1 MTLLDIINTMDRA
14 RIAGPLVAFAF
25 FAAVVA
31 PYGSVHAQQGA
42 PPPAENQTSPYFATV
57 TADNVYVRSGPS
69 VQSSYPF
76 GKMDRGEVVR
86 VMEENFGW
94 ARVQTAG
101 RAFADMTGFVPLDER
116 IQLSVDGTSI
126 TANASTELRAPNIGS
141 ESTPDSSWK
150 QIGRIEAG
158 ATLAVISRIDGERG
172 SVWCV
177 RLPEIGEGWINSNFL
192 RRSTA
197 VEAAAFDQ
205 VVVTTENTTL
215 AGTEGGTEAGTLA
228 AAEGAMEG
236 VPAEPGATVATE
248 MKPAKPAKSPQ
259 QIAAELRRTTFADL
273 EATWLKV
280 KGQPVADAEL
290 GALYARYIV
299 FAAEVANEPSL
310 ASLKVRTAARIAQ
323 LEVQQDVQ
331 NKILELQA
339 TKARLTGECAQINGI
354 AVAIEA
360 RSEYTAVGVLN
371 ASIIYDGATL
381 PLLFR
386 LQDPSTGQTVAYV
399 VPGDGFQLSTMLG
412 TLLGIKGE
420 KAYDDA
426 LKLDTITP
434 KTIDF
439 LTPRTGG

>member
-1 MTLLDIINTMDRA
+1 MDRA

-25 FAAVVA
+25 FAAFA
-31 PYGSVHAQQGA
+31 THIGSVQAQQGA
-42 PPPAENQTSPYFATV
+42 SSPAESQSPTYFATV

-86 VMEENFGW
+86 VVEENFGW

-101 RAFADMTGFVPLDER
+101 RAFADMNGFIPVDDR
-116 IQLSVDGTSI
+116 AQLSVDGATI
-126 TANASTELRAPNIGS
+126 TANATTELRAPNIS
-141 ESTPDSSWK
+141 ADSTPDSSWK

-158 ATLAVISRIDGERG
+158 ATLAVITRIDAERG
-172 SVWCV
+172 SVWSV
-177 RLPEIGEGWINSNFL
+177 RLPEMGEGWINSNFL

-197 VEAAAFDQ
+197 AEAVAFDKA
-205 VVVTTENTTL
+205 VVSEEIATI
-215 AGTEGGTEAGTLA
+215 
-228 AAEGAMEG
+228 AAEGAIIADSSAPTETG
-236 VPAEPGATVATE
+236 EPVAEIAVVE
-248 MKPAKPAKSPQ
+248 MKPAKPAKSPE
-259 QIAAELRRTTFADL
+259 QIATELRRATFADL
-273 EATWLKV
+273 EVAWLKI
-280 KGQPVADAEL
+280 KGQPTADAEV

-299 FAAEVANEPSL
+299 FAAESANDPSFQARA
-310 ASLKVRTAARIAQ
+310 ASRIAQ
-323 LEVQQDVQ
+323 LEVQQEVQ
-331 NKILELQA
+331 NKIFELQA
-339 TKARLTGECAQINGI
+339 TKTRLTGECEQINDV

-371 ASIIYDGATL
+371 ASLVYDGIAL

-412 TLLGIKGE
+412 TLIGVKGE
-420 KAYDDA
+420 KSYDDA

-434 KTIDF
+434 KTIDY
-439 LTPRTGG
+439 LTPRSGG

>member
-1 MTLLDIINTMDRA
+1 MDRA

-25 FAAVVA
+25 FAAFA
-31 PYGSVHAQQGA
+31 THIGSVQAQQGA
-42 PPPAENQTSPYFATV
+42 SSPAESQSPTYFATV

-86 VMEENFGW
+86 VVEENFGW

-101 RAFADMTGFVPLDER
+101 RAFADMNGFIPVDDR
-116 IQLSVDGTSI
+116 AQLSVDGATI
-126 TANASTELRAPNIGS
+126 TANATTELRAPNIS
-141 ESTPDSSWK
+141 ADSTPDSSWK

-158 ATLAVISRIDGERG
+158 ATLTVITRIDAERG
-172 SVWCV
+172 SVWSV
-177 RLPEIGEGWINSNFL
+177 RLPEMGEGWINSNFL

-197 VEAAAFDQ
+197 AEAVAFDKA
-205 VVVTTENTTL
+205 VVSEEIATI
-215 AGTEGGTEAGTLA
+215 
-228 AAEGAMEG
+228 AAEGAIIADSSAPTETG
-236 VPAEPGATVATE
+236 EPVAEIAVVE
-248 MKPAKPAKSPQ
+248 MKPAKPAKSPE
-259 QIAAELRRTTFADL
+259 QIATELRRATFADL
-273 EATWLKV
+273 EVAWLKI
-280 KGQPVADAEL
+280 KGQPTADAEV

-299 FAAEVANEPSL
+299 FAAESANDPSFQARA
-310 ASLKVRTAARIAQ
+310 ASRIAQ
-323 LEVQQDVQ
+323 LEVQQEVQ
-331 NKILELQA
+331 NKIFELQA
-339 TKARLTGECAQINGI
+339 TKTRLTGECEQINDV

-371 ASIIYDGATL
+371 ASLVYDGIAL

-412 TLLGIKGE
+412 TLIGVKGE
-420 KAYDDA
+420 KSYDDA

-434 KTIDF
+434 KTIDY
-439 LTPRTGG
+439 LTPRSGG

>member
-1 MTLLDIINTMDRA
+1 MDRA

-25 FAAVVA
+25 FAAFA
-31 PYGSVHAQQGA
+31 THIGSVQAQQGA
-42 PPPAENQTSPYFATV
+42 SSPAESQSPTYFATV

-86 VMEENFGW
+86 VVEENFGW

-101 RAFADMTGFVPLDER
+101 RAFADMNGFIPVDDR
-116 IQLSVDGTSI
+116 AQLSVDGATI
-126 TANASTELRAPNIGS
+126 TANATTELRAPNIS
-141 ESTPDSSWK
+141 ADSTPDSSWK

-158 ATLAVISRIDGERG
+158 ATLAVITRIDAERG
-172 SVWCV
+172 SVWSV
-177 RLPEIGEGWINSNFL
+177 RLPEMGEGWINSNFL

-197 VEAAAFDQ
+197 AEAVAFDKA
-205 VVVTTENTTL
+205 VVSEEIATI
-215 AGTEGGTEAGTLA
+215 
-228 AAEGAMEG
+228 AAEGAIIADSSAPTETG
-236 VPAEPGATVATE
+236 EPVAEIAVVE
-248 MKPAKPAKSPQ
+248 MKPAKPAKSPE
-259 QIAAELRRTTFADL
+259 QIATELRRATFADL
-273 EATWLKV
+273 EVAWLKI
-280 KGQPVADAEL
+280 KGQPTADAEV

-299 FAAEVANEPSL
+299 FAAESANDPSFQARA
-310 ASLKVRTAARIAQ
+310 ASRIAQ
-323 LEVQQDVQ
+323 LEVQQEVQ
-331 NKILELQA
+331 NKIFELQA
-339 TKARLTGECAQINGI
+339 TKTRLTGECEQINDV

-371 ASIIYDGATL
+371 ASLVYDGIAL

-412 TLLGIKGE
+412 TLIGVKGE
-420 KAYDDA
+420 KSYDDA

-434 KTIDF
+434 RTIDY
-439 LTPRTGG
+439 LTPRSGG

>member
-1 MTLLDIINTMDRA
+1 M
-14 RIAGPLVAFAF
+14 
-25 FAAVVA
+25 
-31 PYGSVHAQQGA
+31 
-42 PPPAENQTSPYFATV
+42 

-76 GKMDRGEVVR
+76 GKLNRGAVVR
-86 VMEENFGW
+86 VAEENFGW

-101 RAFADMTGFVPLDER
+101 RAFAEINGFVPLDER
-116 IQLSVDGTSI
+116 IQLSTDGTSI
-126 TANASTELRAPNIGS
+126 TATAVTELRAPNIGT

-158 ATLAVISRIDGERG
+158 ATLTVVNRIDGERG

-177 RLPEIGEGWINSNFL
+177 RLPEMGEGWINSNFL
-192 RRSTA
+192 RRSTTA
-197 VEAAAFDQ
+197 EAAAFDKA
-205 VVVTTENTTL
+205 VVAEVVAELTTE
-215 AGTEGGTEAGTLA
+215 
-228 AAEGAMEG
+228 GATAN
-236 VPAEPGATVATE
+236 PTEPGTVASESIAIET
-248 MKPAKPAKSPQ
+248 KPAKPTKSPER
-259 QIAAELRRTTFADL
+259 IAADLRRTTFAEL
-273 EATWLKV
+273 EAAWLKV
-280 KGQPVADAEL
+280 KGQSVATAEV
-290 GALYARYIV
+290 GALYARYV
-299 FAAEVANEPSL
+299 AFSVDVANDPSL
-310 ASLKVRTAARIAQ
+310 ASRIAARIAQ
-323 LEVQQDVQ
+323 LEVQQEVQ

-339 TKARLTGECAQINGI
+339 TKARLTGECDQINGV

-371 ASIIYDGATL
+371 ASIIYDGVNL

-386 LQDPSTGQTVAYV
+386 LQDSSTGQTVAYV

-420 KAYDDA
+420 KAYDDS

-439 LTPRTGG
+439 LSPHSGG

>member
-1 MTLLDIINTMDRA
+1 MDRA

-25 FAAVVA
+25 FAAFA
-31 PYGSVHAQQGA
+31 THIGSVQAQQGA
-42 PPPAENQTSPYFATV
+42 SSPAESQSPTYFATV

-86 VMEENFGW
+86 VVEENFGW

-101 RAFADMTGFVPLDER
+101 RAFADMNGFIPVDDR
-116 IQLSVDGTSI
+116 AQLSVDGATI
-126 TANASTELRAPNIGS
+126 TANATTELRAPNIS
-141 ESTPDSSWK
+141 ADSTPDSSWK

-158 ATLAVISRIDGERG
+158 ATLTVITRIDAERG
-172 SVWCV
+172 SVWSV
-177 RLPEIGEGWINSNFL
+177 RLPEMGEGWINSNFL

-197 VEAAAFDQ
+197 AEAVAFDKA
-205 VVVTTENTTL
+205 VVSEEIATI
-215 AGTEGGTEAGTLA
+215 
-228 AAEGAMEG
+228 AAEGAIIADSSAPTETG
-236 VPAEPGATVATE
+236 EPVAEIAVVE
-248 MKPAKPAKSPQ
+248 MKPAKPAKSPE
-259 QIAAELRRTTFADL
+259 QIATELRRATFADL
-273 EATWLKV
+273 EVAWLKI
-280 KGQPVADAEL
+280 KGQPTADAEV

-299 FAAEVANEPSL
+299 FAAESANDPSFQARA
-310 ASLKVRTAARIAQ
+310 ASRIAQ
-323 LEVQQDVQ
+323 LEVQQEVQ
-331 NKILELQA
+331 NKIFELQA
-339 TKARLTGECAQINGI
+339 TKTRLTGECEQINDV

-371 ASIIYDGATL
+371 ASLVYDGIAL

-412 TLLGIKGE
+412 TLIGVKGE
-420 KAYDDA
+420 KSYDDA

-434 KTIDF
+434 RTIDY
-439 LTPRTGG
+439 LTPRSGG